1 MTAVAFMTAK
11 GQKQGNI
18 AGNVTEKGR
27 EGTIALF
34 AVSYEIETPTTRNR
48 ATRAASGSTSR

>member
-1 MTAVAFMTAK
+1 MTTVAFMTAK
-11 GQKQGNI
+11 GQRQGDI
-18 AGNVTEKGR
+18 AGSVTEKGR
-27 EGTIALF
+27 EGTIALS